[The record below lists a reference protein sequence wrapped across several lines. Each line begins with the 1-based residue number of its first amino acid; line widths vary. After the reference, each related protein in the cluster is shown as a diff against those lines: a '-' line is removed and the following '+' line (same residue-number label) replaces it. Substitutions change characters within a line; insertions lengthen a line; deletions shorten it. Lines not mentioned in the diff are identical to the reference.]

1 MRFTEKPSDD
11 PRSNKKSKALS
22 FFFFF
27 FRRASKNFKY
37 GMDDLKKKR
46 KKSKAINTW

>member
-22 FFFFF
+22 FFFF